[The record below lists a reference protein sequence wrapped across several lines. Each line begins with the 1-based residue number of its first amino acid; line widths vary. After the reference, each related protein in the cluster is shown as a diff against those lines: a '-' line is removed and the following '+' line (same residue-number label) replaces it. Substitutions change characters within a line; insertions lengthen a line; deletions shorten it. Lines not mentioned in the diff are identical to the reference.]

1 MKFGMI
7 IGTVVCTRK
16 NERIDGRKI
25 QLLQPLNSDLK
36 PGGDMRAAID
46 SVGAGKGEVVLFA
59 SGSSARQT
67 DLTKDTPVDTVIMGI
82 VDIIEK
88 EGKEIFRKN

>member
-36 PGGDMRAAID
+36 PSGDMLAAID

-67 DLTKDTPVDTVIMGI
+67 DLTKDTPVDAVIMGI

>member
-36 PGGDMRAAID
+36 PSGDMLAAID

-67 DLTKDTPVDTVIMGI
+67 DLTKDTPVDAVIMGI

-88 EGKEIFRKN
+88 EGKEIFRK